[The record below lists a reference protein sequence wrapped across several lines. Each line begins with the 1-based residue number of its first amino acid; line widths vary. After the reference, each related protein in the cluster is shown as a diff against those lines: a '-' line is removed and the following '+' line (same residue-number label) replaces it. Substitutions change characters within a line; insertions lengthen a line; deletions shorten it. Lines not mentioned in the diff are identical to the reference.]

1 MLKTNTMQGTVAH
14 WCLAPEDPTH
24 VIRCRAVSGPY
35 SRTPLLRCH
44 ASCCAAVQDL
54 PQLEKF
60 VMSDLFWFFV
70 RCGWLR
76 HPQLFRMGI
85 TLLLCAISSLL
96 MVRAILAVYGDVQLD
111 MFRGKLARQRNKSIS

>member
-1 MLKTNTMQGTVAH
+1 
-14 WCLAPEDPTH
+14 
-24 VIRCRAVSGPY
+24 
-35 SRTPLLRCH
+35 
-44 ASCCAAVQDL
+44 
-54 PQLEKF
+54 
-60 VMSDLFWFFV
+60 MSDLFWFFV

-111 MFRGKLARQRNKSIS
+111 MFAFHGMLMTVACLFLLPIMLVLQYLPA